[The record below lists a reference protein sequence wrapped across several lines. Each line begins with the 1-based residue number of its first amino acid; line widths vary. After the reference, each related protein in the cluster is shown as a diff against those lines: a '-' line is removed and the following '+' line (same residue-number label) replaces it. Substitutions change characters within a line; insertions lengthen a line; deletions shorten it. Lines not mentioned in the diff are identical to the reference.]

1 MLEAE
6 KDSLAHSQIYVHLPY
21 IRLADPALEI
31 EYESGLL
38 RSLDYAEWEP
48 LDQEAAHSVRFAFER
63 TRPVFFVREASPS
76 HDHET
81 ARREMHSLYLAL
93 VFLTGAHIPEPSK
106 SISYMKTG
114 RSIFRHVGIF
124 DRAAVLHGP
133 TRLLID
139 AATIEHAAT
148 LVPLIRECSEVLEA
162 PEFRQ
167 ILRTLT
173 STATDDFHALDG
185 IVSCVI
191 ALEGLL
197 LKNVLSGITAKFI
210 KRTCNL
216 IMASEKDPA
225 TLQANIETL
234 YSLRSD
240 ALHGRDWKQSL
251 SQTSKTDAQWFDYA
265 TQVLCRAALATL
277 TSLKNRKDVG
287 VALDELRTILD

>member
-1 MLEAE
+1 MLEAG
-6 KDSLAHSQIYVHLPY
+6 KDSLAHYQIYVHLPY

-38 RSLDYAEWEP
+38 RSLDYAEWKP

-63 TRPVFFVREASPS
+63 TRPAFFVLEASS
-76 HDHET
+76 TRDHET
-81 ARREMHSLYLAL
+81 ARSEVHNLYLAL
-93 VFLTGAHIPEPSK
+93 VFSTGTHIPAPSK

-114 RSIFRHVGIF
+114 RSISRHVGIF

-133 TRLLID
+133 TRLVID
-139 AATIEHAAT
+139 HAAIEHAAT
-148 LVPLIRECSEVLEA
+148 LVPLIRECGELLEA

-173 STATDDFHALDG
+173 STATDNFHAIDG

-197 LKNVLSGITAKFI
+197 LKNILSGITAKFI

-216 IMASEKDPA
+216 IMASEKTPA
-225 TLQANIETL
+225 TLEANIETL

-265 TQVLCRAALATL
+265 KQVLCRAALATL
-277 TSLKNRKDVG
+277 TSLKTRKDVG
-287 VALDELRTILD
+287 AALDELRATLD